1 MKNGGNFMSEKTKN
15 ILYGVVVALLN
26 AAMALFTA
34 LNIITWVSVNDII
47 FLFVFSKSLWIVSLM
62 TLVFHIGKLFD
73 RFYEKIGPCISSG
86 SYEIFPTS
94 RYLLPPNKA
103 YKRLKCA
110 NVILLLISIV
120 MELIVFLIK

>member
-1 MKNGGNFMSEKTKN
+1 MFEKTKN
-15 ILYGVVVALLN
+15 VLYGVVVALLN

-34 LNIITWVSVNDII
+34 LNIITWVAVNDII

-62 TLVFHIGKLFD
+62 TLVFHIDKLFD
-73 RFYEKIGPCISSG
+73 WLYEKVGPRVSSG
-86 SYEIFPTS
+86 SYEIFSTS

-110 NVILLLISIV
+110 NVVLLLISIT

>member
-1 MKNGGNFMSEKTKN
+1 MSEKTKN

-62 TLVFHIGKLFD
+62 TLVFHIGKLFEMRQRD
-73 RFYEKIGPCISSG
+73 I
-86 SYEIFPTS
+86 T
-94 RYLLPPNKA
+94 A
-103 YKRLKCA
+103 YFHSDG
-110 NVILLLISIV
+110 IDS
-120 MELIVFLIK
+120 VFN